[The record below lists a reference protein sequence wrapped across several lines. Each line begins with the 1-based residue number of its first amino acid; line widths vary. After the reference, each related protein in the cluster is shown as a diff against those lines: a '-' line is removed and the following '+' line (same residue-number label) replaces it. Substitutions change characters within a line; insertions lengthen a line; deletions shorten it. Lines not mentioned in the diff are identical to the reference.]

1 MASEE
6 DEATKVDAPHAQ
18 RGSVTPRPHD
28 SDSVER
34 TDLDFDV
41 DLPTRDMRGD
51 HTRPDLP
58 RSARPAPLRT
68 EQPTPGSTSDSLA
81 SFGSLASSETKSSS
95 VTLGE
100 AMQLQDFERA
110 RWFVRVAVIVCVVVV
125 LPLPW
130 LGGHPVMAAVF
141 GVSMLVCGVASGW
154 LAWHLRDPSQF
165 SMRRMIAV
173 GFVLTAGAL
182 VSVAYTGVFS
192 PAVAAIPFG
201 LAFIG
206 LSRSARGTLAIY
218 LTCAVVYGLGAGAMI
233 FGLVDDP
240 GLITADHLPVL
251 NRLALLG
258 LTETIFFATY
268 LVSRFSYRAAEQS
281 LTQHDRAV
289 RQLAAREALLK
300 EARFDLEGALRARGL
315 GRFTDE
321 VVGDYRLGAL
331 LGRGG
336 MGEVYDAVHID
347 TEEVAAVKLLH
358 AQVLSDVEAVSRFM
372 RECRVASMIDVPNV
386 VRVIGTSD
394 DVAPIPYIAME
405 RLHGQDLSDHLRAR
419 GPLKLPEVIRCVREV
434 GAGLD
439 AAREHGIVHRDIKPR
454 NLFLA
459 ELGDGSS
466 TWKILDFGISKLLTE
481 ATMTHQ
487 HMVGTPSYMAP
498 EQANAAEVSHRTDL
512 YALGVIA
519 YRALTGRPAFSGDG
533 VPQILYQVI
542 HGMPPRPSLVARC
555 PADVDRVLMIA
566 MAKDPDDR
574 FDSGEGLAMSLE
586 AAARR
591 RLPSELRERAEA
603 LEAKHPW
610 AQS

>member
-1 MASEE
+1 MAAEE
-6 DEATKVDAPHAQ
+6 DEATKVDAPRAQ
-18 RGSVTPRPHD
+18 RGSGTPRPGD
-28 SDSVER
+28 SGAMTDTEVEADQ
-34 TDLDFDV
+34 TTCDL
-41 DLPTRDMRGD
+41 GGE

-58 RSARPAPLRT
+58 RSVRPGPGRLDERS
-68 EQPTPGSTSDSLA
+68 PGSTSDSLA
-81 SFGSLASSETKSSS
+81 SFGSLASGESKSSS

-110 RWFVRVAVIVCVVVV
+110 RWFVRVAVLVCVVVV

-130 LGGHPVMAAVF
+130 LGGHPVMAVVF
-141 GVSMLVCGVASGW
+141 GVAMVVCGLTAGW
-154 LAWHLRDPSQF
+154 LAWQLRDPSQF
-165 SMRRMIAV
+165 SMRRIIGV

-182 VSVAYTGVFS
+182 VSIVYTGMFS
-192 PAVAAIPFG
+192 PAAAAIPFG

-218 LTCAVVYGLGAGAMI
+218 LTCAIVYGGIASAII
-233 FGLVDDP
+233 FGLIDDP
-240 GLITADHLPVL
+240 GLITADHLPIINQL
-251 NRLALLG
+251 SLLG
-258 LTETIFFATY
+258 LTETVFFATY

-281 LTQHDRAV
+281 LTHHDRAV

-321 VVGDYRLGAL
+321 IVGDYRLGAL

-336 MGEVYDAVHID
+336 MGEVYAGVHVD
-347 TEEVAAVKLLH
+347 TEEAAAVKLLH
-358 AQVLSDVEAVSRFM
+358 AQVLNDPETVARFV
-372 RECRVASMIDVPNV
+372 RECRVAAMVEMPNV

-394 DVAPIPYIAME
+394 ESEPIPFIAME
-405 RLHGQDLSDHLRAR
+405 RLHGQDLSDLLRAG

-459 ELGDGSS
+459 EAGDGSS
-466 TWKILDFGISKLLTE
+466 TWKILDFGISKVLTE
-481 ATMTHQ
+481 ATMTQ
-487 HMVGTPSYMAP
+487 RNMVGTPSYMAP
-498 EQANAAEVSHRTDL
+498 EQANGAQVSHRTDL

-542 HGMPPRPSLVARC
+542 HGMPPQPSLLARC
-555 PADVDRVLMIA
+555 PSDVDQVLMIA
-566 MAKDPDDR
+566 MAKDPEDR
-574 FDSGEGLAMSLE
+574 FDSGAGLAMSLE

-591 RLPSELRERAEA
+591 RLPPELRERADG
-603 LEAKHPW
+603 LSAKHPW
-610 AQS
+610 SRA

>member
-1 MASEE
+1 MAAEE
-6 DEATKVDAPHAQ
+6 DEATKVD
-18 RGSVTPRPHD
+18 TPRGHQESVASRPRD
-28 SDSVER
+28 SAAR
-34 TDLDFDV
+34 TDLDLEAYQTTCDA
-41 DLPTRDMRGD
+41 RGEP
-51 HTRPDLP
+51 TRPDLP
-58 RSARPAPLRT
+58 RSVRPP
-68 EQPTPGSTSDSLA
+68 PGRSDERATGGTSDSFG
-81 SFGSLASSETKSSS
+81 SFGSLASAETKSSS

-110 RWFVRVAVIVCVVVV
+110 RWFVRVTVLVCIVVV

-141 GVSMLVCGVASGW
+141 GVSMVVCALVAGW
-154 LAWHLRDPSQF
+154 LAWQLRDPSHF
-165 SMRRMIAV
+165 SMQRLIAV
-173 GFVLTAGAL
+173 GFVLTAGSFAGIL
-182 VSVAYTGVFS
+182 YCGVFS
-192 PAVAAIPFG
+192 PAAGVIPFG
-201 LAFIG
+201 LAFLG

-218 LTCAVVYGLGAGAMI
+218 LTCAIFYGITAVAMA
-233 FGLVDDP
+233 FDLVDDP
-240 GLITADHLPVL
+240 GLITADHLPLV
-251 NRLALLG
+251 NQLALLG
-258 LTETIFFATY
+258 LIETVYFATY
-268 LVSRFSYRAAEQS
+268 LVSRFSYRAAELS

-289 RQLAAREALLK
+289 RQLAVREALLK

-321 VVGDYRLGAL
+321 MVGDYRLGAL

-336 MGEVYDAVHID
+336 MGEVYDAVHLD

-358 AQVLSDVEAVSRFM
+358 AQVLGDAEAVARFM
-372 RECRVASMIDVPNV
+372 RECRVAAMMDVPNV

-394 DVAPIPYIAME
+394 EAAPIPYIAME

-419 GPLKLPEVIRCVREV
+419 GTLKLPEVIRCVREV

-439 AAREHGIVHRDIKPR
+439 AARKHGIVHRDIKPR

-459 ELGDGSS
+459 ELDDGSC

-481 ATMTHQ
+481 ATQTHQ

-498 EQANAAEVSHRTDL
+498 EQANAAAVSHRTDL

-533 VPQILYQVI
+533 VPQVLYQVI
-542 HGMPPRPSLVARC
+542 HAMPPRPSLLAHC
-555 PADVDRVLMIA
+555 PSDVDRVLMIA

-574 FDSGEGLAMSLE
+574 FDSGEGLAMSLQ

-591 RLPSELRERAEA
+591 RLPAELRERADA
-603 LEAKHPW
+603 LSAKHPW
-610 AQS
+610 SRS